1 MLLVQHDRV
10 EALAK
15 QAPALAA
22 RNEELHLDTVDL
34 SAEHLD
40 RLSQVD
46 LNLVRMNADSQPVEQ
61 IYCELGIS
69 NGLCAAASTARNIVD
84 VSHTSDLPSPEISN
98 CRQQEF
104 GCDTRSWSEP
114 ERHCRTFVADSF
126 EPKAEEQAVLL
137 RDQQMHVEVRHVD
150 LPHVIPPSELGL
162 HCVQTLHLEVL
173 VLEEQVDRG
182 QVDTPPHL
190 VGVLLWHREEGGPH
204 SPSVGLVLQRA
215 DRADG
220 EVVLQCVPAGLE
232 LFGLACQG
240 SCRVEGLVERWWAVG
255 PFERYAV
262 GQDLDMPG
270 TCDSFP

>member
-1 MLLVQHDRV
+1 MQHDRV

-34 SAEHLD
+34 SAQHFDGLG
-40 RLSQVD
+40 RVD
-46 LNLVRMNADSQPVEQ
+46 LNLVGMNAEAQPVEQ
-61 IYCELGIS
+61 IDCELGIP
-69 NGLCAAASTARNIVD
+69 NGLRAAASTAPNIVD

-98 CRQQEF
+98 CRQQEL

-114 ERHCRTFVADSF
+114 ERHCRTFVTDSF

-173 VLEEQVDRG
+173 VLEERVDRG
-182 QVDTPPHL
+182 QVDAPSHL
-190 VGVLLWHREEGGPH
+190 VGALLWHREEGGPH
-204 SPSVGLVLQRA
+204 SPSVGLVLQGA

-220 EVVLQCVPAGLE
+220 EVVLQSVPAGLE

-255 PFERYAV
+255 PFEGYAV